1 MVECEAKKDRE
12 MNGWTEKMD
21 DGWESWRE
29 RERERGNLVLSLS
42 QDPSVMSC
50 NFERQFYTKL

>member
-29 RERERGNLVLSLS
+29 RERERER
-42 QDPSVMSC
+42 
-50 NFERQFYTKL
+50 ERQFSFISLSGPISHVLQF

>member
-29 RERERGNLVLSLS
+29 RERER
-42 QDPSVMSC
+42 
-50 NFERQFYTKL
+50 EREAI